1 MLHGSYGALR
11 IVMVTSIKEKN
22 TEVRERTTRDLII
35 CGVTGGLFG
44 AIIGAPFSILSY
56 LMWKSVGVKGVARW
70 WAWGLSGVVITPVML
85 GVIAASNNVN
95 KASSNN
101 TPSQTR
107 PIDVTPPKPVEDS
120 AAPPRQVEEAITRPK
135 RAEETKPLTI
145 DKFNQISMGMTYEEV
160 YGVIG
165 VHGAEQSR
173 SQFGE
178 MTTVMIQ
185 WQNPGMMAGNMNVI
199 FQNGKASSKAQFGLK

>member
-1 MLHGSYGALR
+1 
-11 IVMVTSIKEKN
+11 MVTSTKEKN

-56 LMWKSVGVKGVARW
+56 LMWKSVGVKGAARW
-70 WAWGLSGVVITPVML
+70 WAWGLSGIVITPVML

-95 KASSNN
+95 TASNKN
-101 TPSQTR
+101 TSSQTR
-107 PIDVTPPKPVEDS
+107 PSGLTPPKPVEDS
-120 AAPPRQVEEAITRPK
+120 VAPPKQVEEAITPPK
-135 RAEETKPLTI
+135 QVEEAKSLTI

-165 VHGAEQSR
+165 VHGVEQSR
-173 SQFGE
+173 TQFGE
-178 MTTVMIQ
+178 TTTVMIQ
-185 WQNPGMMAGNMNVI
+185 WQNPGIMAGNMHVM
-199 FQNGKASSKAQFGLK
+199 FQNGRASSKAQFGLK

>member
-1 MLHGSYGALR
+1 
-11 IVMVTSIKEKN
+11 MVTSTKEKN
-22 TEVRERTTRDLII
+22 TEVQERTTRDLII

-56 LMWKSVGVKGVARW
+56 LMWKSVGVKGAARW

-95 KASSNN
+95 TASNN
-101 TPSQTR
+101 SSSQTR
-107 PIDVTPPKPVEDS
+107 PSGITPSKPVENSVAPPKPVE
-120 AAPPRQVEEAITRPK
+120 EAITPPK
-135 RAEETKPLTI
+135 RMEESKPLTI
-145 DKFNQISMGMTYEEV
+145 DKFNQVSMGMTYEEV

-165 VHGAEQSR
+165 VHGVEQSR
-173 SQFGE
+173 TQFGE
-178 MTTVMIQ
+178 TTTVMIQ
-185 WQNPGMMAGNMNVI
+185 WQNPGIMAGNMHVM